1 MNAGPCQLGVR
12 IFQKAGLHSKTDPVI
27 WSLNMKTACKTFFQA
42 SDKRVGPSFALVSR
56 LHCAGSCISPVLF
69 TWVIPFEFGA
79 TMRMC
84 KVTHM
89 LSVSFIYWNDVGLVF
104 FHLMVQ
110 PSNYWHQGYSE
121 PSQLLLLFVSWHLC
135 FPCQTKMEPFLS
147 MQSIP
152 AMQLYHVFAQTS
164 FTWWCK
170 LIFPIKELFV
180 LSFSS
185 SHDLQ
190 SFQLC
195 HLSLSHTSLS
205 WLLPYRI
212 I

>member
-1 MNAGPCQLGVR
+1 MPELLLPASSLGDSPPSFCSFPFPQSKSIKHKMPSIEQKTNKEMQPSKSPKPKCIWLGMNTGPCQLGVR
-12 IFQKAGLHSKTDPVI
+12 IFQKAGLHSNTDPVI

-79 TMRMC
+79 TMRVC

-110 PSNYWHQGYSE
+110 PSNYWHQGY
-121 PSQLLLLFVSWHLC
+121 
-135 FPCQTKMEPFLS
+135 
-147 MQSIP
+147 
-152 AMQLYHVFAQTS
+152 
-164 FTWWCK
+164 
-170 LIFPIKELFV
+170 
-180 LSFSS
+180 
-185 SHDLQ
+185 
-190 SFQLC
+190 
-195 HLSLSHTSLS
+195 
-205 WLLPYRI
+205 
-212 I
+212 